1 MICRI
6 FFGTLFA
13 ANLLRDTSFGTKL
26 EKRLP
31 VYVKRLKTSV
41 MKRKKDKVPGF
52 DEIIFENR
60 NKEYGAYDLRKR
72 YKSVTS
78 LSIISAVAFCI
89 TLFTVLFFTTEEG
102 TASSGPETIIIAVID
117 DYDPSLVQP
126 PVETKPPPELT
137 RAVQNVIPDVVTD
150 TAEVTSF
157 IPITEEIITTVT
169 DGDVNE
175 VLEVVEA
182 PVETADNEPEP
193 FVVVEEPVEF
203 PGGNAFLLNLIA
215 KNIIYPREALDN
227 NIQGRVI
234 LKFVVQP
241 DGSVGR
247 IEILKGVD
255 PLLDQEAVR
264 VVGTLPKFKPG
275 KQNGVPVPVWFMVPV
290 TFQILQ

>member
-1 MICRI
+1 M
-6 FFGTLFA
+6 
-13 ANLLRDTSFGTKL
+13 
-26 EKRLP
+26 
-31 VYVKRLKTSV
+31 
-41 MKRKKDKVPGF
+41 
-52 DEIIFENR
+52 DE
-60 NKEYGAYDLRKR
+60 
-72 YKSVTS
+72 
-78 LSIISAVAFCI
+78 
-89 TLFTVLFFTTEEG
+89 
-102 TASSGPETIIIAVID
+102 
-117 DYDPSLVQP
+117 YDPSLVQP
-126 PVETKPPPELT
+126 PVETKPPPELIK
-137 RAVQNVIPDVVTD
+137 AVQNVIPDVVTD

-157 IPITEEIITTVT
+157 IPITEEIITTIT

-182 PVETADNEPEP
+182 PVKTDDAEPEP

-203 PGGNAFLLNLIA
+203 PGGNAVLLDLIA
-215 KNIIYPREALDN
+215 KNIVYPREALDN

-234 LKFVVQP
+234 LKFVVQS

-290 TFQILQ
+290 TFQIIH